1 MDDEGMADEGRLAE
15 RLLAVSRYGGPP
27 AGLAERIS
35 RDAARQGR
43 RRGALAVAAGTAL
56 TIVAVAWTAG
66 SGPWT
71 GAEPP
76 PAGRTTAPA
85 PPAPSGLAAPVPGP
99 APAPSTLAAL
109 FPGRQP
115 LTVPRRLRDGR
126 PFRAFELTP
135 AGTLVG
141 VDQSYDPDGMDRWTG
156 NFLLDPVH
164 GTQTALP
171 GSELPRFSS
180 DGRHLT
186 WLAHTD
192 PEDKFNLLCRDVDGG
207 TPRQLS
213 DGSVRE
219 GSVVSG
225 GGRIAWTYYEGG
237 ARDDGAVVIADACA
251 GPERVLPVSGYP
263 IGLAG
268 RFLYLLGPAGK
279 LLRHDLESAATQAVP
294 LGSPGA
300 GQPLA
305 VVGPDSVLWSPTDDD
320 GYPGALRARQLS
332 SGREVLVAAAAPR
345 AKAGING
352 IGTRLT
358 AGHRL
363 LAYSSAPIDGPPGD
377 SRGLVYDPVSNAVV
391 TLPGEVFAAGDW
403 LLWLQDDGYRLLDV
417 S

>member
-1 MDDEGMADEGRLAE
+1 MDRGRAAAGRADHRP
-15 RLLAVSRYGGPP
+15 R
-27 AGLAERIS
+27 
-35 RDAARQGR
+35 AARAVRAR
-43 RRGALAVAAGTAL
+43 RAGAGT
-56 TIVAVAWTAG
+56 
-66 SGPWT
+66 GP
-71 GAEPP
+71 GAEHPGG
-76 PAGRTTAPA
+76 A
-85 PPAPSGLAAPVPGP
+85 VPGP
-99 APAPSTLAAL
+99 AAADRAPPAA
-109 FPGRQP
+109 
-115 LTVPRRLRDGR
+115 DGR

-192 PEDKFNLLCRDVDGG
+192 PEDKFNLLCRDVAGG

-213 DGSVRE
+213 DGSVWE
-219 GSVVSG
+219 GSVVSD

-237 ARDDGAVVIADACA
+237 ARADGAVVIADACA

-268 RFLYLLGPAGK
+268 RFLYLLDPAGK

-294 LGSPGA
+294 LGRTST

-305 VVGPDSVLWSPTDDD
+305 VVGPDSVLWSPTDDG
-320 GYPGALRARQLS
+320 GYPVALRARQLS
-332 SGREVLVAAAAPR
+332 SGREVPVAAVAPGPR
-345 AKAGING
+345 PASTG
-352 IGTRLT
+352 
-358 AGHRL
+358 
-363 LAYSSAPIDGPPGD
+363 SAPG
-377 SRGLVYDPVSNAVV
+377 
-391 TLPGEVFAAGDW
+391 
-403 LLWLQDDGYRLLDV
+403 
-417 S
+417 